1 MPLWTPLGSGARF
14 CSFRSKFDT
23 ISGHFGPYL
32 DLVRDHCHHAGEGIF
47 GNSCTKRWRS
57 IWPVWRRTRKVAQ
70 NKAGPKQME
79 PEGSTHISQWGA
91 FGGLRCNAARRL
103 RGPSRRGL
111 PNQVNFSPFSETPGT
126 SKIELSPKHGSIFA
140 KSRNSENTRNNKQ

>member
-1 MPLWTPLGSGARF
+1 MPKLPPKGNVKNYLFEPFCVSKTSLDSFGLQGQILAHVWT
-14 CSFRSKFDT
+14 KFDT

-57 IWPVWRRTRKVAQ
+57 IWPVWRRTNEEGGAK
-70 NKAGPKQME
+70 KEGPQQME
-79 PEGSTHISQWGA
+79 PEGSTRISQWGA

-103 RGPSRRGL
+103 RFPLWGWPWRAYYPS
-111 PNQVNFSPFSETPGT
+111 
-126 SKIELSPKHGSIFA
+126 
-140 KSRNSENTRNNKQ
+140 